1 MSVKGFL
8 GKNIRYLVLIGVIII
23 LIATFGRMTPTFF
36 SVGTLTNFIRQN
48 AVLYVASVGMMIIM
62 LTGGLDLS
70 VGSTGALAGMMA
82 ALAMKRVGM
91 ETPMAGWLGV
101 LIVILVGIV
110 VGTANGL
117 FIGYL
122 KISPFMT
129 TLAMQSITRGMTI
142 AISGNGRVVVDNK
155 MYTWLGK
162 ETIRI
167 PLGKET
173 VFSLP
178 VSIFLIA
185 AVFVC
190 IYILLR
196 KTTFGRKL
204 YAVGGNPVAAICS
217 GIDARKMTLVAY
229 IMNSVLMCIASIVWV
244 GRTMSAVPRQG
255 SGFEFNVLT
264 AVILGGCGL
273 AGGIGTMTGT
283 FIGATLLGVITTG
296 LGMIHVPPYVIYWIQ
311 GGLIVLAVYI
321 DTMSGKMRQRK
332 KVEQLSPHH
341 ATHTERQ
348 SITEII
354 EQNEQEILELDGI
367 SKSFPGVKALDDV
380 SIKFERGK
388 VHAIMGEN
396 GAGKSTLM
404 KILTG
409 VYKMDQGEIKI
420 NGVPVRIRNPVEAQ
434 KFGISIIY
442 QEFALVPFMS
452 VAQNVFLGKEIPS
465 RLGLFISRRK
475 MRKAAREI
483 LKRVNLRMDVNEIIQ
498 NCRVGQQQMVE
509 IAKAVCANSWVVVM
523 DEPTSSLTED
533 DKEKLFEIIQALKE
547 DGVAVVYISHRMSE
561 IFSIADDVTV
571 LRDGKHVITAPISE
585 VDEHSLIKHMV
596 GREITDVFS
605 REKAEMKDVVLE
617 VKDISRKGV
626 FNPISFTVRAGEV
639 LGFSGLMGA
648 GRTEIMRCLFG
659 LDKADT
665 GEIFVDGE
673 KVEITSPQAALKA
686 GICLV
691 SEDRRREGIIPTL
704 SVRENVAI
712 PSLGELS
719 KGGFVDSIKEHALAI
734 EYVDKLS
741 IRTPSVEQRIA
752 NLSGGNQQKV
762 CLAKWLALNP
772 KVIILD
778 EPTRGVDVGAKA
790 EIHKLIE
797 GLAKAGIAII
807 IISSELPEIMGAS
820 DRIIILYEG
829 CQTGEFEMDDTVT
842 QEMIMK
848 SAAGL

>member
-1 MSVKGFL
+1 MSAKGFL
-8 GKNIRYLVLIGVIII
+8 TKNLRYLVLVAVIIV
-23 LIATFGRMTPTFF
+23 LIATFGQMTPTFF
-36 SVGTLTNFIRQN
+36 SVGTLTNFVRQN

-70 VGSTGALAGMMA
+70 VGSTGALAGMIA
-82 ALAMKRVGM
+82 AMTMRSMGM
-91 ETPMAGWLGV
+91 ESSTSGWIGV

-142 AISGNGRVVVDNK
+142 AISGNGRIVVDNK
-155 MYTWLGK
+155 MFTWLGK
-162 ETIRI
+162 DTIRI
-167 PLGKET
+167 PLNKET
-173 VFSLP
+173 VFCLP
-178 VSIFLIA
+178 VSFFLIA
-185 AVFVC
+185 IVF
-190 IYILLR
+190 IYAFIMLR
-196 KTTFGRKL
+196 KTSFGRKL
-204 YAVGGNPVAAICS
+204 YAVGGNPVAAVCS
-217 GIDARKMTLVAY
+217 GINARKTTLVAY
-229 IMNSVLMCIASIVWV
+229 IANSVLMCIASIVWV

-255 SGFEFNVLT
+255 AGFEFNVLT

-273 AGGIGTMTGT
+273 AGGIGTITGT
-283 FIGATLLGVITTG
+283 FIGATMLGVITTG

-311 GGLIVLAVYI
+311 GGLIILAVYI
-321 DTMSGKMRQRK
+321 DTMSGKVRQRK
-332 KVEQLSPHH
+332 RDLLAPHH
-341 ATHTERQ
+341 VTHTERQ
-348 SITEII
+348 SITDILEK
-354 EQNEQEILELDGI
+354 NEQQILELDGI

-409 VYKMDQGEIKI
+409 VYKMDEGEIKI
-420 NGVPVRIRNPVEAQ
+420 NGIPVRIRNPVEAQ

-465 RLGLFISRRK
+465 KLGLLISRRR

-483 LKRVNLRMDVNEIIQ
+483 LKRVNLRMDVNEIVQ

-523 DEPTSSLTED
+523 DEPTASLTED
-533 DKEKLFEIIQALKE
+533 DKEKLFEIIRSLKE
-547 DGVAVVYISHRMSE
+547 SGVAVVYISHRMAE
-561 IFSIADDVTV
+561 IFSIADEVTV
-571 LRDGKHVITAPISE
+571 LRDGKHVVTAPINE
-585 VDEHSLIKHMV
+585 VDEQSLIKHMV
-596 GREITDVFS
+596 GREITDVFT
-605 REKAEMKDVVLE
+605 REKADRKDIVLE
-617 VKDISRKGV
+617 VRNISRRGV

-673 KVEITSPQAALKA
+673 KVDITSPQAALKA

-712 PSLGELS
+712 PSLGTLS
-719 KGGFVDSIKEHALAI
+719 KFGFVDSKEEEALAV

-741 IRTPSVEQRIA
+741 IRTPSIEQRIA

-807 IISSELPEIMGAS
+807 IISSELPEIMGTS

-829 CQTGEFEMDDTVT
+829 CQTGEFEMDESVT